1 MVSLLKTDHRANGQS
16 RAQSLLVFRSAGQA
30 RRIWVRDRQKAYFKI
45 SNRDPHDQRELA
57 DLCKIPKF
65 GVYPGPILDEIQSL
79 KKHQC
84 QRPAIHIFL
93 NKFFKF
99 LNGCMFFNICPI
111 STKLMDFVKLGV
123 FFLTTWVIMHWL
135 VPSPPR
141 FETSQWYPTYLVAPL
156 CDWLK
161 IFTLF

>member
-1 MVSLLKTDHRANGQS
+1 MNNGLTIKNRSSCKWPVSCPESSGFSVSGAS
-16 RAQSLLVFRSAGQA
+16 
-30 RRIWVRDRQKAYFKI
+30 QKNLGTRLAKGLAYFKV
-45 SNRDPHDQRELA
+45 SNRHPHDQRELS

-123 FFLTTWVIMHWL
+123 FFLTMWMIMH
-135 VPSPPR
+135 
-141 FETSQWYPTYLVAPL
+141 
-156 CDWLK
+156 
-161 IFTLF
+161 

>member
-30 RRIWVRDRQKAYFKI
+30 RRIWVRDRQKAYFKV
-45 SNRDPHDQRELA
+45 SNRDPHDQRELS

-84 QRPAIHIFL
+84 QRPAIHIF
-93 NKFFKF
+93 
-99 LNGCMFFNICPI
+99 IYIYI
-111 STKLMDFVKLGV
+111 SLIV
-123 FFLTTWVIMHWL
+123 
-135 VPSPPR
+135 
-141 FETSQWYPTYLVAPL
+141 EVA
-156 CDWLK
+156 
-161 IFTLF
+161 